1 MMLLYREKIR
11 QTLNSRHK
19 LEFHINHKPLDKDT
33 MNKKIFVETLEVLK
47 KIEDRR
53 DFMEDELGLD
63 MTLYEDK
70 FMQVIENLFRLAFN
84 DSQVA
89 LIKLYLYDLV
99 PDKQWDGTITV
110 EENEKE
116 TKVRFKTPNDVWK
129 VLKKLEDK

>member
-1 MMLLYREKIR
+1 MLLYREKIR

-19 LEFHINHKPLDKDT
+19 LEFQINHKPLDKDT
-33 MNKKIFVETLEVLK
+33 MNKKIFIETLEVLK

-89 LIKLYLYDLV
+89 LIKLYLYELV
-99 PDKQWDGTITV
+99 PDKELDGTITV
-110 EENEKE
+110 EEKEKE
-116 TKVRFKTPNDVWK
+116 TQVKFKTPDDVWK

>member
-1 MMLLYREKIR
+1 MLLYREKIR
-11 QTLNSRHK
+11 QILNSRHQ

-33 MNKKIFVETLEVLK
+33 MNKKLFIETLEVLK

-89 LIKLYLYDLV
+89 LIKLYLYELV
-99 PDKQWDGTITV
+99 PDKEWDGTITV
-110 EENEKE
+110 EEKEKE
-116 TKVRFKTPNDVWK
+116 TQVKFKTPNDVWK

>member
-1 MMLLYREKIR
+1 MLLYREKIR

-99 PDKQWDGTITV
+99 PDKEWDGTITV

-116 TKVRFKTPNDVWK
+116 TQVKFKTPNDVWK
-129 VLKKLEDK
+129 VLKKLQDK

>member
-1 MMLLYREKIR
+1 MLLYREKIR
-11 QTLNSRHK
+11 EILNSRHK

-47 KIEDRR
+47 NIEDRR

-63 MTLYEDK
+63 MTTYEDK

-89 LIKLYLYDLV
+89 LIKLYLYELV
-99 PDKQWDGTITV
+99 PDKEWDGTITV
-110 EENEKE
+110 EEKEKE
-116 TKVRFKTPNDVWK
+116 KQVKFKTPTDVWK

>member
-1 MMLLYREKIR
+1 MLLYREKIR
-11 QTLNSRHK
+11 EILNSRHK

-47 KIEDRR
+47 NIEDRR

-63 MTLYEDK
+63 MTTYEDK

-89 LIKLYLYDLV
+89 LIKLYLYELV
-99 PDKQWDGTITV
+99 PDKEWDGTITV
-110 EENEKE
+110 EEKEKE
-116 TKVRFKTPNDVWK
+116 KQVKFKTPNDVWK

>member
-1 MMLLYREKIR
+1 MLLHREKIR
-11 QTLNSRHK
+11 QTLNSKHK

-33 MNKKIFVETLEVLK
+33 MNKKIFIETLEVLK

-63 MTLYEDK
+63 MTTYEDK

-89 LIKLYLYDLV
+89 LIKLYLYELV
-99 PDKQWDGTITV
+99 PDKEWDGTITV
-110 EENEKE
+110 EEKEIEKQV
-116 TKVRFKTPNDVWK
+116 KFKTPSDVWK

>member
-1 MMLLYREKIR
+1 MLLHREKIR
-11 QTLNSRHK
+11 QTLNSKHK

-33 MNKKIFVETLEVLK
+33 MNKKIFIETLEVLK

-63 MTLYEDK
+63 MTTYEDK

-89 LIKLYLYDLV
+89 LIKLYLYELV
-99 PDKQWDGTITV
+99 PDKEWDGTITV
-110 EENEKE
+110 EEKEKE
-116 TKVRFKTPNDVWK
+116 KQVKFKTPSDVWK

>member
-1 MMLLYREKIR
+1 MLLYREKIR

-33 MNKKIFVETLEVLK
+33 MNKKIFIETLEVLK

-89 LIKLYLYDLV
+89 LIKLYLYELV
-99 PDKQWDGTITV
+99 PDKEWDGTITV
-110 EENEKE
+110 EEKEKE
-116 TKVRFKTPNDVWK
+116 TQVKFKTPNDVWK

>member
-1 MMLLYREKIR
+1 MLLYREKIR

-33 MNKKIFVETLEVLK
+33 MNKKIFIETLEVLK

-53 DFMEDELGLD
+53 DFMEDEIGLD

-89 LIKLYLYDLV
+89 LIKLYLYELV
-99 PDKQWDGTITV
+99 PDKEWDGTITV
-110 EENEKE
+110 EEKEKE
-116 TKVRFKTPNDVWK
+116 TQVKFKTPNDVWK

>member
-1 MMLLYREKIR
+1 MLLYREKIR
-11 QTLNSRHK
+11 QILNSRHK

-33 MNKKIFVETLEVLK
+33 MNKKLFIETLEVLK

-89 LIKLYLYDLV
+89 LIKLYLYELV
-99 PDKQWDGTITV
+99 PDKEWDGTITV
-110 EENEKE
+110 EEKEKE
-116 TKVRFKTPNDVWK
+116 TQVKFKTPNDVWK

>member
-1 MMLLYREKIR
+1 MLLYREKIR
-11 QTLNSRHK
+11 QTLNSKHK

-33 MNKKIFVETLEVLK
+33 MNKKIFIETLEVLK

-63 MTLYEDK
+63 MTTYEDK

-89 LIKLYLYDLV
+89 LIKLYLYELV
-99 PDKQWDGTITV
+99 PDKEWDGTITV
-110 EENEKE
+110 EEKEIEKQV
-116 TKVRFKTPNDVWK
+116 KFKTPNDVWK

>member
-1 MMLLYREKIR
+1 MLLYREKIR
-11 QTLNSRHK
+11 EILNSRHK

-47 KIEDRR
+47 NIEDRR

-63 MTLYEDK
+63 MTTYEDK

-89 LIKLYLYDLV
+89 LIKLYLYELV
-99 PDKQWDGTITV
+99 PDKEWDGTIIV
-110 EENEKE
+110 EEKEKE
-116 TKVRFKTPNDVWK
+116 KQVKFKTPTDVWK

>member
-1 MMLLYREKIR
+1 MLLYREKIR
-11 QTLNSRHK
+11 QTLNSKHK

-47 KIEDRR
+47 NIEDRR

-63 MTLYEDK
+63 MTTYEDK

-89 LIKLYLYDLV
+89 LIKLYLYELV
-99 PDKQWDGTITV
+99 PDKEWDGTITV
-110 EENEKE
+110 EEKEKE
-116 TKVRFKTPNDVWK
+116 KQVKFKTPNDVWK

>member
-1 MMLLYREKIR
+1 MLLYREKIR

-19 LEFHINHKPLDKDT
+19 LEFHINHKSLDKDT

-47 KIEDRR
+47 NIEDRR

-63 MTLYEDK
+63 MTTYEDK

-89 LIKLYLYDLV
+89 LIKLYLYELV
-99 PDKQWDGTITV
+99 PDKEWDGTITV
-110 EENEKE
+110 EEKEKE
-116 TKVRFKTPNDVWK
+116 KQVKFKTPNDVWK

>member
-1 MMLLYREKIR
+1 MLLYREKIR

-33 MNKKIFVETLEVLK
+33 MNKKIFIETLEVLK

-53 DFMEDELGLD
+53 DFMEDEIGLD
-63 MTLYEDK
+63 MTTYEDK

-89 LIKLYLYDLV
+89 LIKLYLYELV
-99 PDKQWDGTITV
+99 PDKEWDGTITV
-110 EENEKE
+110 EEKEKE
-116 TKVRFKTPNDVWK
+116 KQVKFKTPTDVWK